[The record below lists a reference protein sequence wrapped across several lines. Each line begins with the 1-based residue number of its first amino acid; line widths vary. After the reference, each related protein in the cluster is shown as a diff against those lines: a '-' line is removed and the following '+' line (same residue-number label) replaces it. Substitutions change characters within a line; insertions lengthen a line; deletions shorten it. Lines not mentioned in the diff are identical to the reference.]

1 MPCPYTGIMND
12 LTNTD
17 HVFHREVGRDYPVA
31 ARASGVYIYDTA
43 GRRYLDGAGGYFV
56 VNIGHG
62 VTEIGAAIADQLA
75 RFANAHT
82 SHFTSEAEQK
92 FADRLIAL
100 APKGFAK
107 VWMSTSGSAANE
119 TALKLVRHY
128 HLVNGEPQRTRIIA
142 RWNAYHGGTIGSLS
156 MTGQPRRRD
165 PFEPYLLDFPHIE
178 PPYCYRCP
186 FNLTNPGCGIACA
199 DALEREIRR
208 VGPQYVA
215 AFIVEP
221 VSGGPL
227 GALVPPAE
235 YLPRIREICD
245 RHGIL
250 MIVDEIITAAGRTGR
265 NFGVDHWGVVPDIIT
280 AAKGIGG
287 GYLPI
292 GAVIVH
298 HRVYDAFERKGQ
310 SFRHGETFAGHSVVA
325 AAGLA
330 TLEYLERHDLIRRA
344 AETGAVLG
352 ARLKTL
358 AALPLVGDVRGL
370 GLLWGLELVRDKATK
385 APFPRA
391 LNVSDMVARECANR
405 GLLVVPGV
413 GAVDG
418 IDGDTVSLAPP
429 YIITRAEIAEL
440 VTILGQAIEAVAQ
453 KLGA

>member
-1 MPCPYTGIMND
+1 MND
-12 LTNTD
+12 LSNID

-31 ARASGVYIYDTA
+31 ARAKGVYIYDTA

-56 VNIGHG
+56 VNAGHG
-62 VTEIGAAIADQLA
+62 VAEIADAITQQLA

-92 FADRLIAL
+92 FSDKLIAL
-100 APKGFAK
+100 APAGFAK

-128 HLVNGEPQRTRIIA
+128 HLVNGEPQRTRVIA

-156 MTGQPRRRD
+156 MTGQPRRRE

-186 FNLTNPGCGIACA
+186 FNLTYPGCGVACA

-227 GALVPPAE
+227 GALVPPKE

-250 MIVDEIITAAGRTGR
+250 MVVDEIITGAGRTGR

-298 HRVYDAFERKGQ
+298 RRVYDAFESKGQ

-330 TLEYLERHDLIRRA
+330 TLEYLERHDLMRRA
-344 AETGAVLG
+344 ADMGAVLG
-352 ARLKTL
+352 AKLKSL
-358 AALPLVGDVRGL
+358 AALPMVGDVRGL
-370 GLLWGLELVRDKATK
+370 GLLWGVELVCDRATK
-385 APFPRA
+385 APFPRVQ
-391 LNVSDMVARECANR
+391 NVSDAVARECAER

-429 YIITRAEIAEL
+429 YIITSDEIDEL
-440 VTILGQAIEAVAQ
+440 VGILGQSIQAVAA
-453 KLGA
+453 KLNARP

>member
-265 NFGVDHWGVVPDIIT
+265 NFGVDHWGSCPTSSRPPRASAAATCRSARSSCIT
-280 AAKGIGG
+280 ASTTPSSARASPSAMAKPSPAI
-287 GYLPI
+287 PWSRPP
-292 GAVIVH
+292 AW
-298 HRVYDAFERKGQ
+298 
-310 SFRHGETFAGHSVVA
+310 
-325 AAGLA
+325 
-330 TLEYLERHDLIRRA
+330 RRSN
-344 AETGAVLG
+344 TWNG
-352 ARLKTL
+352 
-358 AALPLVGDVRGL
+358 
-370 GLLWGLELVRDKATK
+370 
-385 APFPRA
+385 
-391 LNVSDMVARECANR
+391 
-405 GLLVVPGV
+405 
-413 GAVDG
+413 
-418 IDGDTVSLAPP
+418 
-429 YIITRAEIAEL
+429 
-440 VTILGQAIEAVAQ
+440 TI
-453 KLGA
+453 